1 MNRCPWATG
10 ELMSAYHD
18 QEWGT
23 PLHDDQKLFE
33 FLILEG
39 AQAGLSWSTILTKR
53 PAYQLAFDHFNPVS
67 VANFSPSHV
76 EQLMNNSGIV
86 RNRRKIESA
95 IRNAKAFL
103 TIQEKYGSFNEY
115 IWQYVEGKPIIN
127 QFQILT
133 EIPAETELSNIISKD
148 LKQRGMNFVG
158 PTIIYA
164 FMQAVGI
171 VNDHLVDCFKYNEL
185 LKPTQENS

>member
-1 MNRCPWATG
+1 
-10 ELMSAYHD
+10 MSAYHD
-18 QEWGT
+18 HEWGT

-39 AQAGLSWSTILTKR
+39 AQAGLSWNTILTKR
-53 PAYQLAFDHFNPVS
+53 LAYQLAFDHFNPVS
-67 VANFSPSHV
+67 VADYSPSRV

-95 IRNAKAFL
+95 IRNAKVFL
-103 TIQEKYGSFNEY
+103 SIQDKFGSFNEY
-115 IWQYVEGKPIIN
+115 IWQYVDGKPIIN
-127 QFQILT
+127 QFNTLT
-133 EIPAETELSNIISKD
+133 DIPAETELSNIISKD
-148 LKQRGMNFVG
+148 LKQHGMNFVG

-171 VNDHLVDCFKYNEL
+171 VNDHLVDCFRYNEL
-185 LKPTQENS
+185 LKSTQEIS